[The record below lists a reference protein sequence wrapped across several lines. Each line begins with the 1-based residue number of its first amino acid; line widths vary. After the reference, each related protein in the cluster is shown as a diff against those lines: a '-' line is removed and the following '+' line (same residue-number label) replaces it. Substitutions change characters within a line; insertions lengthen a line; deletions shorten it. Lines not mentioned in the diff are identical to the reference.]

1 MNIQYFADTYDE
13 LINDVNNLKK
23 QTQTGINNLATEK
36 QNALNTYQQNY
47 ENQLNNYNDI
57 MKQQQNYIDTFAK
70 QSRENQQKQTDY
82 NINLINQNKE
92 ETQKQTQAEM
102 GNAYIDYQKSIN
114 KFGGNAEQMSSNGL
128 SGTGFAKN
136 QEIAMNITYQ
146 NRVSSANSALQK
158 ANTNYD
164 NQIQQALL
172 NNDANLAEIA
182 LQQMQKSYQ
191 LALQGF
197 EYRTTMENNR
207 LNYIQNLNDS
217 YYSKEQ
223 SLQDRLN
230 SYNTMINNLKIERE
244 NSNIKRQQIAAEAA
258 LEREKLAFERE
269 QFNRSLESISNN
281 YTDSSNNAK
290 NTNQNNPSN
299 GKVDINKAFNN
310 LFRPSKINGE
320 NVTKSGYTVGQL
332 FGKGQVLGSDGK
344 NIDDQNVW
352 KAGNKWYIWDNA
364 QKKYIDISS
373 EMTSFVSHSGGGGKH
388 FTNNM
393 VKYPYP
399 GAGLLKFIS

>member
-1 MNIQYFADTYDE
+1 MNIQFFADVYDE
-13 LINDVNNLKK
+13 VINDVNNLKK
-23 QTQTGINNLATEK
+23 QTQTDINNLAVEK

-47 ENQLNNYNDI
+47 DNQLNNYNNL
-57 MKQQQNYIDTFAK
+57 MKQQQNYIDTFAE
-70 QSRENQQKQTDY
+70 QSKINQQKQTDY
-82 NINLINQNKE
+82 NINLINQNKQ
-92 ETQKQTQAEM
+92 ETQKQAQAEM

-114 KFGGNAEQMSSNGL
+114 QYSGNAEQMSSNGL

-172 NNDANLAEIA
+172 NNDASLAEIA

-191 LALQGF
+191 LVLQGF

-207 LNYIQNLNDS
+207 LSYIQNMNDS
-217 YYSKEQ
+217 YFSKEQ
-223 SLQDRLN
+223 SLLDRLN
-230 SYNTMINNLKIERE
+230 TYNSTINNLKLGQEE
-244 NSNIKRQQIAAEAA
+244 SNIKRRQIAEEAA
-258 LEREKLAFERE
+258 LERERLAIERD
-269 QFNRSLESISNN
+269 QFNKSLESISNN
-281 YTDSSNNAK
+281 YTDSSNSTK
-290 NTNQNNPSN
+290 KPNQNNLSN
-299 GKVDINKAFNN
+299 GKVDINKVFNG

-320 NVTKSGYTVGQL
+320 NVTKSGYTVAQL

-352 KAGNKWYIWDNA
+352 KAGNRWYIWDYV

-373 EMTSFVSHSGGGGKH
+373 EMSSFVSHSGGGGKH
-388 FTNNM
+388 FSNN
-393 VKYPYP
+393 VAKYIHP
-399 GAGLLKFIS
+399 GGIRGLVY